1 MTTKQATDLRAYIR
15 ELTAAGL
22 HAEAAA
28 LATLLRA

>member
-1 MTTKQATDLRAYIR
+1 MTTKQAADLRAYIR
-15 ELTAAGL
+15 ELTNQGL